1 MPAGA
6 PARGPQTNSAFPT
19 RHSMTTTQAEQSAA
33 PKFDNH
39 GQYSR
44 TGILRYEMIFGADYV
59 STGGPATTDELCTR
73 LGTSLRPGVRVLDVG
88 SGIGGAAFH
97 LASKYGAHVT
107 GIDLADEMV
116 AIALDRAAARQFG
129 DQVKFILGDVLLT
142 SFAEPFDIIWSRDAL
157 MHVPDK
163 PTTLCAALFAA
174 RGWWQD
180 RHHRLRA
187 RPKARLARVR
197 ELHRVDRIP
206 RRRAARYGRLLEDA
220 GFVNVHV
227 DDATARFIEILQ
239 SESDRLVSHR
249 SEFLAAFSADDLKY
263 LVDRWAMKV
272 RFCKAGDMK
281 WGIYLASKAS

>member
-1 MPAGA
+1 
-6 PARGPQTNSAFPT
+6 
-19 RHSMTTTQAEQSAA
+19 MTTTQAEQSVA

-59 STGGPATTDELCTR
+59 STGGPATTDDLCSR
-73 LGTSLRPGVRVLDVG
+73 LGTSLRSGVRVLDVG

-97 LASKYGAHVT
+97 LATKYGAHVT

-116 AIALDRAAARQFG
+116 AIALDRAATRQLG

-163 PTTLCAALFAA
+163 RALFARLYSLLAPGGKIVITDYA
-174 RGWWQD
+174 RGQKPGSPEFE
-180 RHHRLRA
+180 RYIESTGYHVVEPRA
-187 RPKARLARVR
+187 
-197 ELHRVDRIP
+197 
-206 RRRAARYGRLLEDA
+206 YGRLLEDA
-220 GFVNVHV
+220 GFVSVQV
-227 DDATARFIEILQ
+227 DDATTQFIEILQ
-239 SESDRLVSHR
+239 RESDRLESHR
-249 SEFLAAFSADDLKY
+249 PEFLAAFSADDLKY

-272 RFCKAGDMK
+272 RFCKAGDMR